1 MSAPARPAEGGAASL
16 DPVRALLILGPT
28 ASGKSSL
35 AMALADRLPVEIV
48 SVDSAQVYRGLDIGT
63 AKPGMADRE
72 QVPHHLID
80 IRDPTDPYSAAAFVA
95 DALAL
100 IDQIRARGRLP
111 LLVGGTMLYAKAL
124 LTPLDDLPPADPA
137 IRRRLEAEAAA
148 EGWGALHRRLALL
161 DPLVAQR
168 IGPGDPQR
176 IQRALEVIEITGM
189 PLSALHSHRA
199 GASRDAA
206 LGGSDGEVPVPAR
219 LVASGSLPT
228 GSLPIISLEPS
239 DRAVLHRRIADRFD
253 QMLAAGLLDEV
264 RQLMARPGLHPDLPA
279 LRSVGY
285 RQAWQH
291 LAGELDAARLREAG
305 IAATRQLAKR
315 QLTWLRALPVHR
327 RLDCLAPDLARQAST
342 IIDEIGAAV

>member
-1 MSAPARPAEGGAASL
+1 M
-16 DPVRALLILGPT
+16 RALLILGPT

-35 AMALADRLPVEIV
+35 AMALAARLPVEIV

-63 AKPGMADRE
+63 AKPGAAERS

-80 IRDPTDPYSAAAFVA
+80 IREPHDPYSAAAFVA
-95 DALAL
+95 DAQAL
-100 IDQIRARGRLP
+100 IDAIRARGRLP

-124 LTPLDDLPPADPA
+124 LAPLDDLPSADPA

-148 EGWGALHRRLALL
+148 EGWPALHRRLALL
-161 DPLVAQR
+161 DPPSAQR

-176 IQRALEVIEITGM
+176 IQRALEVIEITGL
-189 PLSALHSHRA
+189 PLSTLQSQARN
-199 GASRDAA
+199 R
-206 LGGSDGEVPVPAR
+206 PADPKEADR
-219 LVASGSLPT
+219 
-228 GSLPIISLEPS
+228 SLPIISLEPS
-239 DRAVLHRRIADRFD
+239 DRAVLHRRIAQRFD
-253 QMLAAGLLDEV
+253 EMLAAGLLDEV
-264 RQLMARPGLHPDLPA
+264 RELARRPGLHPDLPA

-291 LAGELDAARLREAG
+291 LAGALDRDAMREAA

-327 RLDCLAPDLARQAST
+327 RLDCLEPGLPAKASAIIETLGEAR
-342 IIDEIGAAV
+342 GNL

>member
-1 MSAPARPAEGGAASL
+1 M
-16 DPVRALLILGPT
+16 RALLILGPT
-28 ASGKSSL
+28 AAGKSSL
-35 AMALADRLPVEIV
+35 AMALAARLPVEIV

-63 AKPGMADRE
+63 AKPTAAERR

-80 IRDPTDPYSAAAFVA
+80 IREPEDPYSAAAFVA
-95 DALAL
+95 DASPL
-100 IDQIRARGRLP
+100 IEAIRARGRLP

-124 LTPLDDLPPADPA
+124 LAPFDDLPPADPA
-137 IRRRLEAEAAA
+137 IRRRIEAEAAVA
-148 EGWGALHRRLALL
+148 GWGELHRRLAML
-161 DPLVAQR
+161 DPASGQR

-176 IQRALEVIEITGM
+176 IQRALEVIEITGL
-189 PLSALHSHRA
+189 PLSALQSRHAAGRGSESGVQGTAGPRA
-199 GASRDAA
+199 GTGD
-206 LGGSDGEVPVPAR
+206 
-219 LVASGSLPT
+219 

-239 DRAVLHRRIADRFD
+239 DRAELHRRIAQRFE

-264 RQLMARPGLHPDLPA
+264 RALMARPAVHADLPA

-291 LAGELDAARLREAG
+291 LAGEIDAQALRERG

-327 RLDCLAPDLARQAST
+327 RLDCLDADLPAQASA
-342 IIDEIGAAV
+342 IIDRLRAAG

>member
-1 MSAPARPAEGGAASL
+1 M
-16 DPVRALLILGPT
+16 RALLILGPT

-35 AMALADRLPVEIV
+35 AMALAARLPVEIV

-63 AKPGMADRE
+63 AKPTSDERR

-80 IRDPTDPYSAAAFVA
+80 IREPEDPYSAAAFVA
-95 DALAL
+95 DALPL
-100 IDQIRARGRLP
+100 IEAIRSRGRLP

-124 LTPLDDLPPADPA
+124 LAPLDDLPPADPA

-148 EGWGALHRRLALL
+148 VGWGELHRRLAAL
-161 DPLVAQR
+161 DPASGQR
-168 IGPGDPQR
+168 IDPGDPQR
-176 IQRALEVIEITGM
+176 IQRALEVIEITGL
-189 PLSALHSHRA
+189 PLSALHSRRA
-199 GASRDAA
+199 GGRDDRPDAHRTA
-206 LGGSDGEVPVPAR
+206 MPPDGAG
-219 LVASGSLPT
+219 ADAM
-228 GSLPIISLEPS
+228 PIISLEPS
-239 DRAVLHRRIADRFD
+239 DRAVLHLRIAQRFE

-264 RQLMARPGLHPDLPA
+264 RSLMSRPALHADLPA

-291 LAGELDAARLREAG
+291 LAGEIDAPALRERG

-327 RLDCLAPDLARQAST
+327 QLDCLAADLPAQASA
-342 IIDEIGAAV
+342 IIERLRGAG

>member
-1 MSAPARPAEGGAASL
+1 M
-16 DPVRALLILGPT
+16 
-28 ASGKSSL
+28 
-35 AMALADRLPVEIV
+35 
-48 SVDSAQVYRGLDIGT
+48 
-63 AKPGMADRE
+63 
-72 QVPHHLID
+72 
-80 IRDPTDPYSAAAFVA
+80 
-95 DALAL
+95 
-100 IDQIRARGRLP
+100 
-111 LLVGGTMLYAKAL
+111 
-124 LTPLDDLPPADPA
+124 
-137 IRRRLEAEAAA
+137 
-148 EGWGALHRRLALL
+148 
-161 DPLVAQR
+161 
-168 IGPGDPQR
+168 
-176 IQRALEVIEITGM
+176 
-189 PLSALHSHRA
+189 
-199 GASRDAA
+199 
-206 LGGSDGEVPVPAR
+206 PVPAR

-305 IAATRQLAKR
+305 IAATRQL
-315 QLTWLRALPVHR
+315 TWLRALPVHR